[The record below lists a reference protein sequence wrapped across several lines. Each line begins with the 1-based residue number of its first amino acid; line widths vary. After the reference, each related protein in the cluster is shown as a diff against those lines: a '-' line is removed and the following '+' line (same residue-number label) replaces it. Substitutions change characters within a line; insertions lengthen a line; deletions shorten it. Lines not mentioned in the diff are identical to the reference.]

1 MPPKKR
7 SRGRPSLPGSAKLIR
22 LRESVYDLWR
32 ARKTTMGFGN
42 TTDSAFA
49 EILLHCSHNG
59 TGDSGEIFSSVEG
72 EQFPSTSVFVNDY
85 SNGLPAMS
93 TPVRADGP
101 VPKFASPSKQIGT
114 SSAVFD
120 SFVDIT
126 GDPEKS
132 RLEVF
137 AQTNHSLAG
146 NPFSVLC
153 LDQNDSTDSDNASEA
168 AESVLVISA
177 LDNHQFPEL
186 EQSMSVILEELHES
200 DMSSEEGVEEHSD
213 IGECNLSENETYE
226 TTDGTQ
232 HFNEAACSMDISSE
246 EDERTLTMIDPLYG
260 SQSNEDECVP
270 GDEAGPQ
277 PEEEVGEGSKSAEK
291 NKDKILKKL
300 EKAFSMLTDVKDLKA
315 YLALHSRT
323 RVIVSINKLVELSTD
338 TCALESGGKVCGEVL
353 CLTQDVTSIGSRV
366 EITRK
371 CRNGHHQKWIS
382 SEVLGAKHNSD
393 FYLNDYLL
401 AAAIIISG
409 NNFSKFALL
418 CKALGLSIISSNTF
432 TRFQKHCA
440 APVISDVWNKMNGLI
455 VDILKQYEEICLCG
469 DGRNDSP
476 GHSAR
481 YCVYTLMEHATK
493 VVVDMAVIDKR
504 ETGGNSVTMEKEG
517 LRRLLEKMATVL
529 PFSEITTDASSSIM
543 KLVRE
548 MKGTLVRALS
558 NKY

>member
-1 MPPKKR
+1 
-7 SRGRPSLPGSAKLIR
+7 
-22 LRESVYDLWR
+22 
-32 ARKTTMGFGN
+32 MGFGN

-59 TGDSGEIFSSVEG
+59 TRDSGEIVSSVEA
-72 EQFPSTSVFVNDY
+72 EQLPSTSVFVND
-85 SNGLPAMS
+85 SRSSIPAMS
-93 TPVRADGP
+93 TPVRADRP
-101 VPKFASPSKQIGT
+101 VPRFASPSEQIGT
-114 SSAVFD
+114 SSAVSD

-137 AQTNHSLAG
+137 AETNDSLAG
-146 NPFSVLC
+146 NPFSVLSHA
-153 LDQNDSTDSDNASEA
+153 QTDSVDSDTASEA
-168 AESVLVISA
+168 DESVFAISA
-177 LDNHQFPEL
+177 LDDHQFADL
-186 EQSMSVILEELHES
+186 EQSMSVILEELHKS
-200 DMSSEEGVEEHSD
+200 DMSSEEDVEEHSD
-213 IGECNLSENETYE
+213 YAEWNLGENEPDE
-226 TTDGTQ
+226 TANGTR
-232 HFNEAACSMDISSE
+232 HFNGDSMDISFE

-260 SQSNEDECVP
+260 DSFVTSQSNEDEQVV
-270 GDEAGPQ
+270 DENGPHTEQ
-277 PEEEVGEGSKSAEK
+277 QAVEGSKSAEK
-291 NKDKILKKL
+291 NKDEILKKL
-300 EKAFSMLTDVKDLKA
+300 EAAFSQLTDVKDLEN
-315 YLALHSRT
+315 YLALHSRM
-323 RVIVSINKLVELSTD
+323 RVIVSINKLLELSTH
-338 TCALESGGKVCGEVL
+338 TCALEIGGKVCGEVL
-353 CLTQDVTSIGSRV
+353 CVTQDVTSIGSRV
-366 EITRK
+366 EIIRK
-371 CRNGHHQKWIS
+371 CKNGHSQKWVS
-382 SEVLGAKHNSD
+382 SEILGAKHNSD

-409 NNFSKFALL
+409 NNYSKFALL

-455 VDILKQYEEICLCG
+455 VNILKQYEEICLCG

-481 YCVYTLMEHATK
+481 YCVYTSMEHATK
-493 VVVDMAVIDKR
+493 VVVDMAVVDKR

-548 MKGTLVRALS
+548 MKGIYITAVS
-558 NKY
+558 NKYNGVV